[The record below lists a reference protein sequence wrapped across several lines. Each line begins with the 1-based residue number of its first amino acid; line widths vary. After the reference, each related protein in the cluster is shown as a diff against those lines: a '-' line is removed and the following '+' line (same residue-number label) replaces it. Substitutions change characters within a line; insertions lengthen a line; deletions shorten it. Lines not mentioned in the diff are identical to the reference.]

1 MVNIRDTE
9 LWHHSRCNQ
18 RQQRMSYSEAD
29 AVVEDGVTVSVTK
42 VAVVSDD
49 QRPSVSYLNDFT

>member
-1 MVNIRDTE
+1 
-9 LWHHSRCNQ
+9 
-18 RQQRMSYSEAD
+18 MSYSEAD